1 MEKYTI
7 KEMYGTDELPKLFC
21 EKGTILRLKKDVP
34 VSRYKNKY
42 NLKVEKAGYV
52 SKGTLFKVKN
62 IVEYGF
68 DLVSLDSKKSEA
80 RYINSSMPEHF
91 EILLSSYS

>member
-21 EKGTILRLKKDVP
+21 EKGTILRLKKDITIHYHKED
-34 VSRYKNKY
+34 SFE
-42 NLKVEKAGYV
+42 VEKIEHV
-52 SKGTLFKVKN
+52 SKGTLFEVKD
-62 IVEYGF
+62 IVGYGF
-68 DLVSLDSKKSEA
+68 DLVSLDSRKREA

-91 EILLSSYS
+91 EILNT